1 MEIIN
6 KQNYVNYLI
15 KGSKKKLQ
23 DSGFHFY
30 LLFIVVASAIIVY
43 QNDWKELISI
53 TLILSTGFTT
63 LFILVEL
70 YLTSIRKTIDQNA
83 WISYTFLSGIIITL
97 NLWIFNEYQFYLSI
111 ICGFL
116 FAIPVLIGIIAMRV
130 SNWFK

>member
-23 DSGFHFY
+23 DSGFHVY